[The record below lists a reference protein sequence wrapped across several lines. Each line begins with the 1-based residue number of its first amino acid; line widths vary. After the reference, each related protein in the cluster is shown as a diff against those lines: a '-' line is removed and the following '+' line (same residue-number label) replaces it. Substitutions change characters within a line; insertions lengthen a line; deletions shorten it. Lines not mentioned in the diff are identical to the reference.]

1 MRRPVNGGVDFGRP
15 RARAYR
21 IALLT
26 NLILPYRIPVLQ
38 ELERKCKSLKVFI
51 SNPTEGGGQGWN
63 GVSVQIQKSLT
74 WHSIWH
80 HPQNFSERLSIQFPY
95 DTIARL
101 ANFNPDVVISG
112 ELGLRTIQA
121 ALFTGSSLRRKL
133 IVWATLSEA
142 TEQGRGL
149 IRPIVRRALLTRAD
163 AVLVNGES
171 GARYIQRFGVEP
183 AKVFRVP
190 QTTDVAP
197 FLNRASDRRLSI
209 RHRLLY
215 VGRLIEL
222 KGLIP
227 FLRRLAAWA
236 LKNPE
241 RKVEFSLAGDGPM
254 RSAIAE
260 FVCPR
265 NVSLTMLGNVPY
277 DRLPEVYGNAGILVF
292 PTLADEW
299 GLVVVEAMAAGLPV
313 LGSIY
318 SQAVEDLITA
328 GVTGWTFRPDHVN
341 EMDAALN
348 QALGTEGSVLD
359 AMGAK
364 AHERA
369 RSMTPARMADQIW
382 DAVKFTCGPRG
393 TTAVRGTTA
402 G

>member
-1 MRRPVNGGVDFGRP
+1 
-15 RARAYR
+15 
-21 IALLT
+21 
-26 NLILPYRIPVLQ
+26 
-38 ELERKCKSLKVFI
+38 
-51 SNPTEGGGQGWN
+51 
-63 GVSVQIQKSLT
+63 
-74 WHSIWH
+74 
-80 HPQNFSERLSIQFPY
+80 
-95 DTIARL
+95 
-101 ANFNPDVVISG
+101 
-112 ELGLRTIQA
+112 
-121 ALFTGSSLRRKL
+121 
-133 IVWATLSEA
+133 
-142 TEQGRGL
+142 
-149 IRPIVRRALLTRAD
+149 VRRALLTTAD